1 MPQGIV
7 EMGVDANKFDRHKGT
22 KEQMC
27 TFILNLTDHNIS
39 STVKVLQINIYH
51 CGIAFKSSYII
62 GITIAYLFG
71 WCYSQYQLSILNF
84 PCDVFQ
90 KSFSEISFYLYC

>member
-1 MPQGIV
+1 MPQGII
-7 EMGVDANKFDRHKGT
+7 EMGVNANKFDRHKGT

-51 CGIAFKSSYII
+51 CGIAF
-62 GITIAYLFG
+62 T
-71 WCYSQYQLSILNF
+71 
-84 PCDVFQ
+84 
-90 KSFSEISFYLYC
+90 